1 MPITSPGHRHDI
13 MGRMATKAVRRD
25 RDDLYTLP
33 GAIALL
39 LLCVMLW
46 ALSHLYRGIF
56 HDASLYT
63 LQALARLH
71 PGSLSQD
78 VFLRLGSQDRYTIF
92 SSIFAAA
99 SMGLGPENAAA
110 WLTFASQL
118 VLLAAAFSLA
128 RAVLPSPLAL
138 LAVGVLLAIPGDY
151 GAYRIFTCIEQFLTP
166 RMAAE
171 ALVLAAIAAALS
183 ARHLAAALF
192 ILLSLL
198 VHPIMA
204 SAGIAVGVCLCWV
217 IPRPRLSA
225 TVLAAAAA
233 TFVCLGAFA
242 PAAVGGRFDAE
253 WLQLVRERSPYLFLT
268 NWQLDDWGRVATT
281 LSTLA
286 IGSAAGSARAL
297 CQATLLTTLG
307 GFALAFIAGD
317 SLHLVLFLQW
327 QPWRWEWL
335 GTVAAALMLPMIIP
349 ACWSKDLPGRAAALL
364 LASAW
369 IFGATAFALMA
380 PLAPG
385 VLLLGRR
392 LARGEARLILGGAC
406 AMLAIAVAWRV
417 ATNFQFTDAH
427 YLDLAIPLWMR
438 RAVSF
443 TRDGS
448 LALALIGF
456 TGWLAYRPRGRV
468 GCAAIAVLAGLACVA
483 VLRPAWAQWTVR
495 DFPPQRVAQFAT
507 WRERIPPGT
516 DVFWPDSPL
525 AAWLLL
531 DRPNYLSATQTS
543 GMVFSRNAALELE
556 RRARQLQSVVPPQ
569 KFLGWDSAAPGLGL
583 STPQLQALCSLAVFD
598 FLVTGAD
605 LGFAPLDVVAGNS
618 AHKPALRLYRCQAR
632 AAAAAT

>member
-1 MPITSPGHRHDI
+1 
-13 MGRMATKAVRRD
+13 MATEALTGD
-25 RDDLYTLP
+25 RDPHSLP
-33 GAIALL
+33 GVSALL

-63 LQALARLH
+63 LQALAHLH

-99 SMGLGPENAAA
+99 SRPVGPENAAA
-110 WLTFASQL
+110 WLTLASQ
-118 VLLAAAFSLA
+118 VALLAAALGLA
-128 RAVLPSPLAL
+128 RRVMPLQLAL
-138 LAVGVLLAIPGDY
+138 LAVCVLLAVPGDY
-151 GAYRIFTCIEQFLTP
+151 GAYRTFTCIEQFVTP

-171 ALVLAAIAAALS
+171 ALALAAIAAALC
-183 ARHLAAALF
+183 ARPVLAVLF
-192 ILLSLL
+192 SLLSLV

-204 SAGIAVGVCLCWV
+204 SAGVAACLCLYWV

-242 PAAVGGRFDAE
+242 PAFVGGRFDEE
-253 WLQLVRERSPYLFLT
+253 WLQLVRGRSPYLFLV

-286 IGSAAGSARAL
+286 IGGGALANARARAL
-297 CQATLLTTLG
+297 CQAVLLTTTG
-307 GFALAFIAGD
+307 GLLLSLIAGD
-317 SLHLVLFLQW
+317 ALHLVLFLQW

-335 GTVAAALMLPMIIP
+335 GTVVAALMLPSIVP
-349 ACWSKDLPGRAAALL
+349 ACWSLGLAGRAAASL

-369 IFGATAFALMA
+369 IFGATAFALISPVA
-380 PLAPG
+380 AG
-385 VLLLGRR
+385 VLLLGNR
-392 LARGEARLILGGAC
+392 LNRSEAKLVLGGAC
-406 AMLAIAVAWRV
+406 GVLAIAVAWRA
-417 ATNFQFTDAH
+417 ATSFQFTDAH

-448 LALALIGF
+448 FALALLAF
-456 TGWLAYRPRGRV
+456 TGWLLYRPRGRS
-468 GCAAIAVLAGLACVA
+468 GLTAIAVLAALACGT
-483 VLRPAWAQWTVR
+483 LYHPALAQWTAR
-495 DFPPQRVAQFAT
+495 DFPPQRVAQFAP
-507 WRERIPPGT
+507 WRDLIPPGVE
-516 DVFWPDSPL
+516 VFWPDSPL
-525 AAWLLL
+525 AAWLVL

-543 GMVFSRNAALELE
+543 GVVFSRNAALELE
-556 RRARQLQSVVPPQ
+556 RRARALQSVVPPRM
-569 KFLGWDSAAPGLGL
+569 FLGWENAAPGLGL
-583 STPQLQALCSLAVFD
+583 STPQLQALCSLAVFE

-605 LGFAPLDVVAGNS
+605 LGFAPLDIVPGTTPRSPV
-618 AHKPALRLYRCQAR
+618 LRLYRCQAR